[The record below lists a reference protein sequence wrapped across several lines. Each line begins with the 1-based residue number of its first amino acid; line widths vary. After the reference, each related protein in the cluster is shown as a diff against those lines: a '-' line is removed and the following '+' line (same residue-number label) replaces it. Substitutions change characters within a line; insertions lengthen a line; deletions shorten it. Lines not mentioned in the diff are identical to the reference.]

1 MPDHAFQLSAPNV
14 PLRSSAKASAVPAT
28 GLPNHTP
35 LGPSI
40 DRELAACRR
49 NGTSL
54 AVLCIGFS
62 GLESVAHCHGHAVE
76 NELLNAV
83 WSRLRNHLRG
93 SDVAVHV
100 GEREFGAI
108 LLNAAGSTAAI
119 VHARLSAA
127 LSQPYGIGEL
137 EIVISARIG
146 AAIYPQAGTTGE
158 ALAAAAAQNV
168 IAKR

>member
-1 MPDHAFQLSAPNV
+1 MPDQAFQLSAPNV
-14 PLRSSAKASAVPAT
+14 PLRASAKASAVPAP

-35 LGPSI
+35 LGPI
-40 DRELAACRR
+40 TDRELAACRR

-54 AVLCIGFS
+54 AVLAIGLS
-62 GLESVAHCHGHAVE
+62 GLESVAHCHGRAVE
-76 NELLNAV
+76 NQLLHAV
-83 WSRLRNHLRG
+83 WQRLRNHLRG

-100 GEREFGAI
+100 GDREFGAI
-108 LLNAAGSTAAI
+108 LLNATGSTAAL
-119 VHARLSAA
+119 VDARLSEA

-146 AAIYPQAGTTGE
+146 VAVYPQAGTTGE